1 MLTPWKS
8 RLEKEVMDAV
18 TYATAGVPEDYAA
31 AMTKCV
37 SHIDHQELSLLAV
50 ASAMWCGGSP
60 ETGLPVAAAA
70 LMMRSG
76 ISVHLTL
83 EDFRGRVLG
92 YPSPLQDTSA
102 ATAILC
108 GDGLIALAM
117 QHLAENCG
125 RHSAE
130 LVEAAADALGSGG
143 VLAGLSLDIGPEDA
157 GTSLPDGRKAW
168 EVTSGRISQFAAR
181 GGALLAGASDTMLD
195 DASMI
200 GLLIGR
206 ASFLARGG
214 RTPSMEGI
222 RGKMSLEAG
231 LLIQQAEAIA
241 GHGPEAA
248 LFSSIMYFADLSGA

>member
-1 MLTPWKS
+1 VLTPWKTK
-8 RLEKEVMDAV
+8 LKQEVMDAV
-18 TYATAGVPEDYAA
+18 ASATAGVPEDYAA
-31 AMTKCV
+31 AITQCV

-50 ASAMWCGGSP
+50 ASAMWCGGAP

-83 EDFRGRVLG
+83 EEISRSVQG
-92 YPSPLQDTSA
+92 YPSPLQDTGG

-130 LVEAAADALGSGG
+130 LVEAAADAMGSGG
-143 VLAGLSLDIGPEDA
+143 VLAGLSLDLGPEAA
-157 GTSLPDGRKAW
+157 GAHLPDGRRAW

-214 RTPSMEGI
+214 KTPSM
-222 RGKMSLEAG
+222 
-231 LLIQQAEAIA
+231 
-241 GHGPEAA
+241 
-248 LFSSIMYFADLSGA
+248 